1 MIVDTVLITDR
12 SSLQLSLRYCKLLSC
27 FFAAKTGFVLD
38 KIGLYFW
45 LWLLMYNIQVL
56 ITDRSSLPLPL
67 LGHSA
72 GDLPLL
78 PQLGGEAADVADGL
92 QDDVQLGHI
101 VLDAHTRD
109 QALQS
114 GMRNRVLD
122 Q

>member
-1 MIVDTVLITDR
+1 M
-12 SSLQLSLRYCKLLSC
+12 LLSC

-38 KIGLYFW
+38 KISLYFW

-56 ITDRSSLPLPL
+56 ITDRSSLPVSL
-67 LGHSA
+67 LRHGA
-72 GDLPLL
+72 GDLPRL

-101 VLDAHTRD
+101 VLDAHTRY

-122 Q
+122 QDSKEESEKEKC